1 MRQFRTL
8 LLIFMSLLFL
18 AGLGVCLYPVING
31 SLVDMRIEKN
41 AEEFLSLVE
50 IDPYVPGPSESFVIP
65 EGIPEPTAP
74 DTHTELW
81 EDMYA
86 YNQQI
91 HLENQKGLDGSAAYE
106 HAEFK
111 LSDYGLDSE
120 IFGVIT
126 IPTMDLEMPI
136 YIGASARHM
145 ADGTAILGQTSIP
158 IGGNHTNAV
167 IAGHRGWG
175 GAKYFKEIDK
185 LQVGDSVTITNLWE
199 ELHYTVSEI
208 KIIMPN
214 EVKEIHIQEG
224 RELITLMSC
233 HPFASGGRQ
242 RYLVICE
249 RNYETNI
256 NPT

>member
-1 MRQFRTL
+1 MRLSRKYL
-8 LLIFMSLLFL
+8 LFFMSLIFL
-18 AGLGVCLYPVING
+18 LGLGVCLYPVING
-31 SLVDMRIEKN
+31 GLVDLRIEKD

-50 IDPYVPGPSESFVIP
+50 IEPFSPDSFESFVIP

-74 DTHTELW
+74 DFYTDLW

-91 HLENQKGLDGSAAYE
+91 HSEMQKGLNGHAAYE
-106 HAEFK
+106 QSAFK
-111 LSDYGLDSE
+111 LSDYGLESE
-120 IFGVIT
+120 VFGVIT
-126 IPTMDLEMPI
+126 IPAMELEMPI
-136 YIGASARHM
+136 YIGASDRHM

-158 IGGNHTNAV
+158 IGGNNTNAV

-185 LQVGDSVTITNLWE
+185 LQIGDIVIITNLWE
-199 ELHYTVSEI
+199 EQHYIVSEI

-224 RELITLMSC
+224 RELITLMTC

-249 RNYETNI
+249 RNHKINR